1 MTTTH
6 VRYFA
11 AAEESAGCA
20 EETVELASATVG
32 ALRALLVER
41 YGASM
46 QRVLDRGTVLI
57 DGVAARDDAHPLGA
71 LADVLPPF
79 SGG

>member
-1 MTTTH
+1 MTTVR

-20 EETVELASATVG
+20 EEVVELESATLG
-32 ALRALLVER
+32 ALRVLLVER
-41 YGASM
+41 YGPTM
-46 QRVLDRGTVLI
+46 QRVLERGTVLV
-57 DGVAARDDAHPLGA
+57 DGVAARGDAHPLGA
-71 LADVLPPF
+71 LVDVLPPF